1 MEMINQVVA
10 DKQLFISTMALFVII
25 VGLVVYVL
33 RTKGRDAVLTLIRKA
48 EYLFDLKGQGK
59 EKLQYVID
67 NAKSFVP
74 APYKWFV
81 SVGLINKLVAMLQPE
96 FKADKDI
103 KQGE

>member
-1 MEMINQVVA
+1 MELVNKVLG
-10 DKQLFISTMALFVII
+10 DKQLFISTVVLFVAI
-25 VGLVVYVL
+25 VGLVIYVL
-33 RTKGRDAVLTLIRKA
+33 RTKGREALLGLIKKA
-48 EYLFDLKGQGK
+48 EYLFDLKGKGK

-74 APYKWFV
+74 APYKWFI
-81 SVGLINKLVAMLQPE
+81 SIELINKLVAMLQPE